1 MALLLSCHNISKV
14 FGSHSLFEGI
24 SLTISEGD
32 RIGLIGPNGSG
43 KSTLLGILAG
53 DLPAD
58 DGIIAPRKLLRL
70 GYVAQE
76 DSFDAG
82 RSVRQIMDDVH
93 LAQDLT
99 EAERSARTNAVLG
112 RAGFTETSIQADAL
126 SGGWRKRL
134 AVARE
139 LLKEPDLLLLDE
151 PTNHL
156 DLDGILWLER
166 LLKAASFASLV
177 VSHDRYFLE
186 AAATVMMEINRL
198 YPDGLFR
205 VDGNYSG
212 FLEKKEQF
220 LHAQAKHQEALENKV
235 RREVEWL
242 RRGAKART
250 TKSKARI
257 DAAEELMAE
266 LSEVSSRTATR
277 STQIDFSGTGR
288 RTKRLI
294 EAEHIA
300 KGLGGRELFH
310 NVSFVLA
317 PGTRLG
323 LLGPNG
329 SGKTTLL
336 RILAGEIEPD
346 GGAVKRADGVRL
358 LYFDQKREQ
367 LDPLVTLRR
376 ALAPEGDSVLYGDR
390 AIHINGWAA
399 RFQFRAEQLELPVGR
414 LSGGEQA
421 RVVIARLIL
430 QPADVLLLDE
440 PTNDLDIPTLETL
453 EDSLL
458 DFPGAIV
465 LVTHDRYM
473 LDRVSTVIAGLDGKG
488 AAAAFADCEQ
498 WERWRESREAGE
510 QGVKESRS
518 QGVRDSGSRGGGESG
533 SQGVRESGSPDRK
546 PRKLSYIENRE
557 YERIEGLIAEA
568 DGRLRR
574 AREEMQNPEASHDAG
589 VVQGRY
595 DELLAAQAEVD
606 RLYERWAE
614 LESKV
619 AE

>member
-1 MALLLSCHNISKV
+1 MALLLNCQNISKV

-24 SLTISEGD
+24 SLTICEGD

-53 DLPAD
+53 ELSPDA
-58 DGIIAPRKLLRL
+58 GIIAPRKLLRL

-76 DSFDAG
+76 DLFDAA
-82 RSVRQIMDDVH
+82 RSIRQILDDVR
-93 LAQDLT
+93 LSEDLT
-99 EAERSARTNAVLG
+99 EAERGARTNAVLG
-112 RAGFTETSIQADAL
+112 RTGFTDTSVLAQTL

-156 DLDGILWLER
+156 DLDGILWLEK
-166 LLKAASFASLV
+166 LLKSAPFASLV

-186 AAATVMMEINRL
+186 ETANVMMEINRL

-205 VDGNYSG
+205 VAGNYGG

-220 LHAQAKHQEALENKV
+220 LHAQAKHHEALENRV

-242 RRGAKART
+242 RRGPKART

-257 DAAEELMAE
+257 DAAGELMAE
-266 LSEVSSRTATR
+266 LNEVSSRMAAR
-277 STQIDFSGTGR
+277 STQIEFSATGR
-288 RTKRLI
+288 QTKRLL
-294 EAEHIA
+294 EAEHVS
-300 KGLGGRELFH
+300 KSLGGRELFSSL
-310 NVSFVLA
+310 SFVLA

-346 GGAVKRADGVRL
+346 GGAVKRAEGVRT

-367 LDPLVTLRR
+367 LDPLVSLRN
-376 ALAPEGDSVLYGDR
+376 ALAPDGDSVLYRDR
-390 AIHINGWAA
+390 SIHVAGWAA
-399 RFQFRAEQLELPVGR
+399 RFQFRSEQLELPVGR

-421 RVVIARLIL
+421 RVLIARLIL

-465 LVTHDRYM
+465 LVTHDRYL

-488 AAAAFADCEQ
+488 GAAAFADCGQ
-498 WERWRESREAGE
+498 WESWKRSREFRHGSTTGAGSRE
-510 QGVKESRS
+510 GGGQGVRESRS
-518 QGVRDSGSRGGGESG
+518 QGVGE
-533 SQGVRESGSPDRK
+533 QRK
-546 PRKLSYIENRE
+546 KLSYIEGRE
-557 YERIEGLIAEA
+557 YEQIETRIAEA
-568 DGRLRR
+568 DERLRR
-574 AREEMQNPEASHDAG
+574 AREELQNPERSHDA
-589 VVQGRY
+589 VVMQARY
-595 DELLAAQAEVD
+595 DELLAAQADVD
-606 RLYERWAE
+606 QLYERWAE

-619 AE
+619 AG